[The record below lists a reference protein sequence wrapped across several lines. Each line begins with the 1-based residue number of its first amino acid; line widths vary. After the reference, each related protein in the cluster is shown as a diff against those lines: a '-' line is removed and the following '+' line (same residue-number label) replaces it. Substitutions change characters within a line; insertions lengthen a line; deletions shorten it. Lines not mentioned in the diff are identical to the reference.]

1 MSSFSLTVTA
11 KALRRRLAA
20 WAIGL
25 ATEGEDYIINTNG
38 SRNYDTATVDPL
50 ILLLLEE
57 MGLDGYRYRMGRY
70 SAAHRILSDGKVYLI
85 PVHIVKGMPQI
96 LDWEGTPMIKHANDQ
111 CVNFD
116 GFAFMQRSPFL
127 LPETRP
133 KAPKQSLVIELM
145 AVRESWM
152 TYRMQSEYKK
162 PQLRDPL
169 HLYRSLQTYSPFAQG
184 LPGPVP

>member
-38 SRNYDTATVDPL
+38 SRNSDTATVDPL

-70 SAAHRILSDGKVYLI
+70 SAAHRILSGGKLYLI

-96 LDWEGTPMIKHANDQ
+96 LDWEGT
-111 CVNFD
+111 
-116 GFAFMQRSPFL
+116 L
-127 LPETRP
+127 
-133 KAPKQSLVIELM
+133 
-145 AVRESWM
+145 
-152 TYRMQSEYKK
+152 
-162 PQLRDPL
+162 
-169 HLYRSLQTYSPFAQG
+169 
-184 LPGPVP
+184 